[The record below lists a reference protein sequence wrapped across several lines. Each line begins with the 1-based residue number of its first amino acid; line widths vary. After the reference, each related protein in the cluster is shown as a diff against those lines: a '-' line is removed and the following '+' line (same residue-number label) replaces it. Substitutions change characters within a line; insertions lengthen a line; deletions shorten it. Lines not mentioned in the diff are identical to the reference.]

1 MTDPARPPP
10 LLLPPSEA
18 FPREVVVDLDG
29 TLLDPAGTLR
39 PRSRAALTSLIDR
52 GVPVT
57 VATARPARSVRVPL
71 GELFDAVSVV
81 HMSGTG
87 LARQGAVQVIARIP
101 AGAVRAITGIAREM
115 APGARIVAEFEGH
128 EFGASAMPPD
138 DYLLLY
144 GATREMV
151 LPLEA
156 SRDRA
161 VAKVAINGLRTPLA
175 EVASRIRAEV
185 GATVEVIA
193 DRNGT
198 FLNVVPAGVSKEAA
212 LHTLWHDQDAPW
224 AGVLAFGDDLAD
236 LEMLRRA
243 EHGVAMAN
251 ATPEVIAAATYL
263 TESNDRDGVAAVLE
277 QYDWN
282 RS

>member
-1 MTDPARPPP
+1 
-10 LLLPPSEA
+10 
-18 FPREVVVDLDG
+18 V
-29 TLLDPAGTLR
+29 
-39 PRSRAALTSLIDR
+39 RA
-52 GVPVT
+52 
-57 VATARPARSVRVPL
+57 PL
-71 GELFDAVSVV
+71 GELFDAVNVV

-87 LARQGAVQVIARIP
+87 LVRQGVLQVIARIP
-101 AGAVRAITGIAREM
+101 AGEVRAITEIAREM
-115 APGARIVAEFEGH
+115 TPGARIVAEFEGH
-128 EFGASAMPPD
+128 EFGASAMQPD
-138 DYLLLY
+138 DYLRLY
-144 GATREMV
+144 GATHDMV

-161 VAKVAINGLRTPLA
+161 VAKVAINGLGTSLA
-175 EVASRIRAEV
+175 EVAARIRAEV
-185 GATVEVIA
+185 GAAVEVIA

-198 FLNVVPAGVSKEAA
+198 FLNIVPIGVSKEAA
-212 LHTLWHDQDAPW
+212 LHALWREQDAPW

-243 EHGVAMAN
+243 DHGVAMAN

-263 TESNDRDGVAAVLE
+263 TESNDRDGVAVVLE